1 MSEAKP
7 DVALAEKFSLF
18 TDKELPTKKPAR
30 RTALMIIHGMGQQRK
45 FETMSRAAEG
55 IERVCGAATVKR
67 MRSVRFGDDDDHV
80 FSRIEMNLAD
90 GRGVDIYEGYWAPVT
105 EGEVTLRDVMSF
117 LIQGAWKGITNAKL
131 TFPRWVFGAL
141 HRFNCKHFTRTALV
155 LTLLFVVSLA
165 SLNAFLLALAAGRA
179 TGIRP
184 GWTASPALMNHFAAM
199 VLMFLAAAA
208 GFGAIF
214 FAAGWQRKK
223 NEELKRFRLVS
234 RLGVY
239 YLIAVAAY
247 TCIFAFFVARR
258 IPAWSGPVF
267 RAIAL
272 GLVLIAAGICALA
285 ILRSRYKWPELLFA
299 IVLVAIARGIQLL
312 NWDAAWLNDRWPWL
326 LAALLALSAFVRRF
340 FVQYLGDVA
349 AYVTPSSLDRFETI
363 RSHIKKRV
371 FDVADAIYRGG
382 KDEELLYDS
391 VVIAGHSL
399 GSIAA
404 YDVLNRMLN
413 DDARSGGKI
422 GVLKRTT
429 GFVTFGSFL
438 DKTAFIFE
446 TNLRHLS
453 ADRAALAATVQP
465 LIEDTRTKALPWKN
479 VRSPWDIF
487 TGRLNY
493 YDDPD
498 LDTNRVEDVVDY
510 DALRPIGAH
519 DEYWNNKTL
528 WRNVSVLI
536 P

>member
-1 MSEAKP
+1 
-7 DVALAEKFSLF
+7 
-18 TDKELPTKKPAR
+18 
-30 RTALMIIHGMGQQRK
+30 
-45 FETMSRAAEG
+45 
-55 IERVCGAATVKR
+55 
-67 MRSVRFGDDDDHV
+67 
-80 FSRIEMNLAD
+80 
-90 GRGVDIYEGYWAPVT
+90 
-105 EGEVTLRDVMSF
+105 
-117 LIQGAWKGITNAKL
+117 
-131 TFPRWVFGAL
+131 
-141 HRFNCKHFTRTALV
+141 
-155 LTLLFVVSLA
+155 
-165 SLNAFLLALAAGRA
+165 
-179 TGIRP
+179 
-184 GWTASPALMNHFAAM
+184 
-199 VLMFLAAAA
+199 
-208 GFGAIF
+208 
-214 FAAGWQRKK
+214 
-223 NEELKRFRLVS
+223 
-234 RLGVY
+234 
-239 YLIAVAAY
+239 
-247 TCIFAFFVARR
+247 
-258 IPAWSGPVF
+258 
-267 RAIAL
+267 
-272 GLVLIAAGICALA
+272 
-285 ILRSRYKWPELLFA
+285 
-299 IVLVAIARGIQLL
+299 
-312 NWDAAWLNDRWPWL
+312 
-326 LAALLALSAFVRRF
+326 
-340 FVQYLGDVA
+340 
-349 AYVTPSSLDRFETI
+349 
-363 RSHIKKRV
+363 V
-371 FDVADAIYRGG
+371 FDVANAIYRGG

-528 WRNVSVLI
+528 WRNVSALI